1 MNGSALWRDLRR
13 DWHRWSLA
21 ERFAAVVVVLV
32 MAATA
37 SATSVAAY
45 WG

>member
-1 MNGSALWRDLRR
+1 MPIWRDFRR
-13 DWHRWSLA
+13 DWRRWSLA

-37 SATSVAAY
+37 SATLVAAH
-45 WG
+45 